1 MRKIERNK
9 IITHKGYRSMDWIE
23 EFLGA
28 LHTIEIDPD
37 LTEDQLKE
45 LVEAQICDLIEMYRI
60 EQLQEADN

>member
-1 MRKIERNK
+1 
-9 IITHKGYRSMDWIE
+9 MDWIE

-45 LVEAQICDLIEMYRI
+45 LVESQINDLIESYRI